1 MARKSIPA
9 IITFEDETMVP
20 PEPPLGIWGPTDP
33 RPGHPIVLP
42 PGPIQGPVF
51 PVQPLPI
58 PPGWNL
64 HPSHPIYVPIV
75 PPDAPV
81 AQPPIYIPVPD
92 CEYVAHYQSEQAG

>member
-1 MARKSIPA
+1 MARRSIPA
-9 IITFEDETMVP
+9 VITFEDETMVP
-20 PEPPLGIWGPTDP
+20 PEPPGIWGPTDP
-33 RPGHPIVLP
+33 RPTHPIVMP

-92 CEYVAHYQSEQAG
+92 CEYVAHYQEQGK